1 MIEELS
7 AKTLIKEDESDPSND
22 EKLGSSHDK
31 ADTISDSVFLSDDS
45 CPIYPNLS
53 ESIRETLK
61 DAKQIE
67 KEAIKMIK
75 QMEYGE
81 HGEGKTS

>member
-1 MIEELS
+1 MAPFLLEFYLS
-7 AKTLIKEDESDPSND
+7 NGFMSGLEFAPTLYSFLQ

-53 ESIRETLK
+53 ESIREV
-61 DAKQIE
+61 
-67 KEAIKMIK
+67 IKLI
-75 QMEYGE
+75 Y
-81 HGEGKTS
+81 